1 MNLRKCFSTRG
12 VLGAALAV
20 ASFVLLQSAAQA
32 QTLTGF
38 ANPPTGLA
46 GSTNSYVTGSGF
58 PTGTITGATVHFGPS
73 CAAPATASGPVTG
86 VVSIANLR
94 RFQFLVPASLAS
106 GTYSVWVSGSVP
118 SAFNT
123 LSTPSCSSI
132 SVTATT
138 TTLAACV
145 PTSSLAVVAGA
156 NVTAYVPF
164 GYWEGST
171 TGIEQVP
178 LEGSGS
184 AAHFATA
191 GIVNSCAANSVT
203 GEVVCTENNTTVD
216 LINGSTLSTL
226 ASGSNVETSFSG
238 GSCQNCGVGINAV
251 NNTAVIAMGVTG
263 GGSNSGVQVLNLSSN
278 TFNAPFPLA
287 NIVSEDISIDSG
299 RNLILSPGEGGS
311 YDLLK
316 IGASNALTEFGN
328 SIGSTLDSA
337 AEDCTTGI
345 ALSASE
351 FTDNIYIT
359 DLTQATFTAGS
370 PGTWTAPGQFLNL
383 NDGNYSAGTS
393 GISSAPGSNHLG
405 VVTGEFGGSSYSS
418 LQLPST
424 SGSGT
429 PTLADY
435 AYVGTMPN
443 TPDGNA
449 FEAGFDPHTVTAY
462 TSPNSNKSYAVFV
475 DYATGTPNY
484 LGVVDLAC
492 VLTQPRTAGTHN
504 VIGNASACTRYVA
517 IP

>member
-1 MNLRKCFSTRG
+1 MNLRECFSTRG
-12 VLGAALAV
+12 VLRAALVV
-20 ASFVLLQSAAQA
+20 ASLFLIQSAAQA
-32 QTLTGF
+32 QSLTGF

-86 VVSIANLR
+86 VVTIANLR

-123 LSTPSCSSI
+123 VNTPSCSSI
-132 SVTATT
+132 TVTATT

-164 GYWEGST
+164 GYWEGSA
-171 TGIEQVP
+171 TGIERVP
-178 LEGSGS
+178 LEGSGTTGN
-184 AAHFATA
+184 FATA
-191 GIVNSCAANSVT
+191 GVVNSCAANSVT

-216 LINGSTLSTL
+216 LINGGALTTL
-226 ASGSNVETSFSG
+226 ASGSNVEASFSG
-238 GSCQNCGVGINAV
+238 GSCENCGVGINAA

-263 GGSNSGVQVLNLSSN
+263 GASNSGVQVLNLANN
-278 TFNAPFPLA
+278 TFNPPTPLA
-287 NIVSEDISIDSG
+287 DIVSEDISIDSG

-316 IGASNALTEFGN
+316 IGASNALTEFSNFVG
-328 SIGSTLDSA
+328 GKLDSA

-345 ALSASE
+345 ALASSE
-351 FTDNIYIT
+351 FSDNIYIT
-359 DLTQATFTAGS
+359 DLTQATFTS
-370 PGTWTAPGQFLNL
+370 NTWTAPGQVLAL
-383 NDGNYSAGTS
+383 NDGGYSAGTC

-405 VVTGEFGGSSYSS
+405 VVTGEFGGSSYSA
-418 LQLPST
+418 LLLPST
-424 SGSGT
+424 SGTGT
-429 PTLADY
+429 PNLADY
-435 AYVGTMPN
+435 AYVSAMPN
-443 TPDGNA
+443 TPDGQG
-449 FEAGFDPHTVTAY
+449 FSAGFDPHTVTAY

-475 DYATGTPNY
+475 DYAGGAPNW

-492 VLTQPRTAGTHN
+492 VVALPRDAGTHN
-504 VIGNASACTRYVA
+504 VSGTAASSCTRYVA